1 MFTIYKITNEAT
13 GRTYI
18 GMTEKTL
25 PHRFIQHKRMLER
38 GTHTNDR
45 LQADHS
51 AGRCALTIKAVARKK
66 TKSAAM
72 LKELEFINNEPKPYN
87 IRTGNPGDFIG
98 RMTSPRTAR
107 PYVYAEIIALRGKA
121 NSETLMNRFG
131 FGKSMISMI
140 QNGHRTAPAPETS
153 FADVFCDVETKVDA
167 INTGS
172 MKAFYQATQVGV

>member
-1 MFTIYKITNEAT
+1 MFTIYRITNQAN
-13 GRTYI
+13 GRTYV
-18 GMTEKTL
+18 GMTEKPL
-25 PHRFIQHKRMLER
+25 AHRFIQHKRMLDR

-45 LQADHS
+45 LQADYS
-51 AGRCALTIKAVARKK
+51 TGRCQLAIEALARRK
-66 TKSAAM
+66 TKTAAM

-87 IRTGNPGDFIG
+87 IRTGNRGDFIG

-131 FGKSMISMI
+131 FGKPMISMI

-153 FADVFCDVETKVDA
+153 FADVFCDVETKVGA

-172 MKAFYQATQVGV
+172 MKAFYQAAQVGV